1 MDIADSPIDLIGNTP
16 LVRLAH
22 VGADLD
28 CDLVA
33 KVEYVNPGGSVKDR
47 AAVAMLDAAEADGL
61 ITPGESTIVEPTSG
75 NTGVGLAIVAAQ
87 RGYRCIFVM
96 SDKMSAEKVRLL
108 EAYGAQVVVCPTA
121 VAPEHPDSYYST
133 AERLVRETPGAF
145 RPDQYSNPANPEAHY
160 RSTGPEIWRQT
171 EGRITHFVAG
181 VGTGGTIT
189 GVGRYLKEQDPSVQ
203 VVAADPEGSVY
214 SGGDGRPYMVEGVG
228 EDFWPTTFDPSV
240 VDRTIMVTDAES
252 FAAARMVTRQEGL
265 LIGGSCGTAVHGA
278 LVLGQDL
285 GPEAL
290 VVVLLPDSGRNYLS
304 KIYDDRWMTDY
315 GFLVTG
321 RGPCAG
327 DIIRAK
333 TSDVPELV
341 VVEPTRPARQV
352 VELMREL
359 GISQIPVSVSTQR
372 PLAEKE
378 IVGTV
383 RELELME
390 RAYADPGVL
399 DRPVGDVMGQRLP
412 VVGIGEP
419 VGRLVAEL
427 EAANAVLVLD
437 GGHPFT
443 VISRADLLNFLGGVA
458 HD

>member
-278 LVLGQDL
+278 LVLGQEL